1 MSFTTRTIVR
11 FAHVD
16 AAGIVF
22 YPRYFEMLNAVVED
36 YFALEVGVDFATMHR
51 DRRLGVPTVKLDSE
65 FLAVSRLGDLLD
77 FRLAV
82 EQVGRSS
89 AEFRIEGHCAGQLRV
104 RARIILVCIDLD
116 NNRSVT
122 WPADM
127 RPNPEAQAA

>member
-1 MSFTTRTIVR
+1 MSFTSRMVVR

-36 YFALEVGVDFATMHR
+36 YFAQEVGVDFATMHL
-51 DRRLGVPTVKLDSE
+51 DRKLGVPTAKLESE
-65 FLAVSRLGDLLD
+65 FLAISRLGDVLD

-82 EQVGRSS
+82 ERVGRSS
-89 AEFRIEGHCAGQLRV
+89 AELRIEGHCAGQIRV
-104 RARIILVCIDLD
+104 RARIVLVCIDLD
-116 NNRSVT
+116 NHRSVT

-127 RPNPEAQAA
+127 RPKPEAQAA